1 MFCLYHQYY
10 PFTIFFL
17 LIAVAPSFD
26 THLLNDLVV
35 RAGQKIS
42 YNIPIVASP
51 KPKATWTRDGVQIVA
66 DARHEM
72 FTTNTETSFEIPFS
86 VRGDTGRYALT
97 LENEHGSF
105 RYLTNQRIIIALK
118 LLWYFSLI
126 DI

>member
-1 MFCLYHQYY
+1 MILHL
-10 PFTIFFL
+10 FL

-35 RAGQKIS
+35 KAGQKIS

-51 KPKATWTRDGVQIVA
+51 KPKATWTCDGVQIVA

-72 FTTNTETSFEIPFS
+72 YTTNTETTFEIPFS
-86 VRGDTGRYALT
+86 VRGDTGRYSLT

-105 RYLTNQRIIIALK
+105 RYFTNQRII
-118 LLWYFSLI
+118 SV
-126 DI
+126 

>member
-1 MFCLYHQYY
+1 M
-10 PFTIFFL
+10 FFL
-17 LIAVAPSFD
+17 LSIIHNFSSLIAVAPSFD
-26 THLLNDLVV
+26 MHLLNDLVV

-86 VRGDTGRYALT
+86 VRGDTGRYTLT

-105 RYLTNQRIIIALK
+105 RYSTNQRIIIVK
-118 LLWYFSLI
+118 VNLI
-126 DI
+126 SIFN